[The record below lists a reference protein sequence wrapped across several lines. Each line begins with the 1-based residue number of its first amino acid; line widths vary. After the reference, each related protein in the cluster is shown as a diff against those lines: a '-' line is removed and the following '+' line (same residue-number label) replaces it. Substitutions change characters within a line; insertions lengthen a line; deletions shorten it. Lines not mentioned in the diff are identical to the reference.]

1 MKESDDKGAKRR
13 ENEGVKEEG
22 GEREGGRLLYGGGTR
37 GGYKAPSMID
47 T

>member
-1 MKESDDKGAKRR
+1 MKESDEKGAKRR
-13 ENEGVKEEG
+13 ENEGVKE
-22 GEREGGRLLYGGGTR
+22 EGGRLLYGGGTR